1 MIKLNT
7 VRQASLS
14 SVIRVFDCRI
24 FWKTSA
30 GFISAK
36 VKTSVKVEREARL
49 FLKAYL

>member
-14 SVIRVFDCRI
+14 SVARVFECRI
-24 FWKTSA
+24 FWKTSV
-30 GFISAK
+30 GFISDR
-36 VKTSVKVEREARL
+36 VKTSVKLDREARL